1 MKKPLSFRQRLMLS
15 VNKAATMETRT
26 SFPYGMAAYVKAAVS
41 TQNKR
46 LSYDWR

>member
-15 VNKAATMETRT
+15 VNKAATRETRT

-41 TQNKR
+41 TRNRKI
-46 LSYDWR
+46 SYHWG